1 MRMRAF
7 TTPAERE
14 KMLQRTVNDRFD
26 DGDVLML
33 TQDGVDV
40 ATATSLQLKIN
51 IRGTILPCQGVA
63 WVGTVRTHR
72 RRRVDGHGL
81 ASTVLRALRQKAI
94 ERGEA
99 VSMLAPFRVS
109 FYEHFGFSVVERQAT
124 WTIPLNILPEGET
137 GGFAEF
143 SPLPLRAGSPGGV
156 GGGVS
161 GASPISAR
169 NVGDENLGTEGRSM
183 ATGPSGPLPPPP
195 PAGGG
200 GEEALA
206 SRQRQFLAT
215 HGDVETN
222 ERSLNYWLNELKDLG
237 FRFIDTDGNSIR
249 SQFTLGTEVSNGQTM
264 AVVHRPW
271 WDSPA
276 ALRDLLAMLGTLK
289 DQYSAARITLPADLP
304 LNWLLKEKQ
313 VPHRRVDHPAATVQ
327 LNTRMQAAILDYDRF
342 FNALRPPEKAY
353 GAVTV
358 AVHARDKT
366 SIWLL
371 DFANGTVA
379 RTSSTEAPDAEID
392 DLAFTAMLF
401 GELSASDALAV
412 GQLRLLTP
420 SALPLLDAL
429 SAGPKPYCHEYF

>member
-1 MRMRAF
+1 MPLTATWLGRNDIERIADMRMRAF
-7 TTPAERE
+7 TTPAERD
-14 KMLQRTVNDRFD
+14 KMVQRTLNDRFD

-40 ATATSLQLKIN
+40 ATATSLSLKIN

-72 RRRVDGHGL
+72 RRRIDGHGL
-81 ASTVLRALRQKAI
+81 ASTVLRALREKAI

-143 SPLPLRAGSPGGV
+143 SG
-156 GGGVS
+156 
-161 GASPISAR
+161 
-169 NVGDENLGTEGRSM
+169 E
-183 ATGPSGPLPPPP
+183 
-195 PAGGG
+195 PA
-200 GEEALA
+200 ALE

-222 ERSLNYWLNELKDLG
+222 ERSLEYWLNELKEVG
-237 FRFIDTDGNSIR
+237 FRFIDTDGGSVR
-249 SQFTLGTEVSNGQTM
+249 SQFTLGTEVSNGQTV

-271 WDSPA
+271 WDSPE

-304 LNWLLKEKQ
+304 LNWMLKEKQ
-313 VPHRRVDHPAATVQ
+313 VPHRRVDHPAAMLQ
-327 LNTRMQAAILDYDRF
+327 MNTRMQAAILDYDRF
-342 FNALRPPEKAY
+342 FRALQPPAKAY

-358 AVHARDKT
+358 TVHARDKT
-366 SIWLL
+366 STWLL

-379 RTSSTEAPDAEID
+379 LAPSTESPDAEID
-392 DLAFTAMLF
+392 DLAFTAMAF
-401 GELSASDALAV
+401 GELSAGDAMAV
-412 GQLRLLTP
+412 GGLRLRTP